1 MTTFRSS
8 GKLVYSFKSPLTI
21 SGTSSRWRAVRV
33 VGDSGQVKMDDNPFA
48 GGSSDHQTDPAEVAA
63 LESAVACGNAETAF
77 VQYNGGFTWQRPTC
91 ATIHAFDEGGHRS
104 GSITIPFGRTYGESA
119 APCPI
124 FWRATSITSC
134 RSRDVGQ

>member
-21 SGTSSRWRAVRV
+21 SGTSSRWIAVRV

-63 LESAVACGNAETAF
+63 LESDGGMRKRRNCVRS
-77 VQYNGGFTWQRPTC
+77 VQRR
-91 ATIHAFDEGGHRS
+91 IHL
-104 GSITIPFGRTYGESA
+104 A
-119 APCPI
+119 APDV
-124 FWRATSITSC
+124 RNDSC
-134 RSRDVGQ
+134 V